1 MSFSLRAREAAAL
14 AMAIAAHLAL
24 LAAPTRERVS
34 EPPAGPP
41 ALVDGID
48 LELEEPAPRAAAAA
62 PPGASAPEQ
71 VGKAAPEE
79 KTQAPAPG
87 AAAAKVASVERAR
100 PAPAAPETPA
110 AEPGR
115 APETAPPQE
124 APAPAAEAPRAAA
137 EAPAPAA
144 EAPPP
149 AAEPTPP
156 AAEAP
161 PPAAEPPAPVAGA
174 PGPAPAAPP
183 GDEYGGP
190 PPAAPPAADGGI
202 ALAPGLGA
210 PLWTVPGALPGP
222 EAPRAAPTAA
232 PLPRPVDPAIAGKV
246 LSGTLHNKDK
256 SVGISVPA
264 AGVVATTLADTVRAS
279 AAPLDARATFEVKL
293 GADGQVLG
301 VRLVSAT
308 AGDGPTWERI
318 VGEAKGALAGSALRM
333 GPDRAPVTVTVKVQ
347 SKVQYPSGSKKK
359 PQAELVCA
367 EEMLEKLQQAVE
379 NPNQLGEPR
388 GGRSDGAPPAVDMDE
403 EERKRRFCIPI
414 GLRAKGDLSDVGAHR
429 VNVVSAS
436 FAVKREGE
444 RALPHEDILPID
456 TRVPWAPKDPKK
468 TKLPPRPK
476 KKWKKKQQ
484 P

>member
-1 MSFSLRAREAAAL
+1 MSISLRARDAVAL
-14 AMAIAAHLAL
+14 SMAIAAHLAI
-24 LAAPTRERVS
+24 LAAPTRERDP

-41 ALVDGID
+41 PVVDGID
-48 LELEEPAPRAAAAA
+48 LELEERPPRAAAQPAGAA
-62 PPGASAPEQ
+62 PGAGEPEQ
-71 VGKAAPEE
+71 AAEVGKAAPEE
-79 KTQAPAPG
+79 KTQAPSPG
-87 AAAAKVASVERAR
+87 AAAAKVAAVERAR
-100 PAPAAPETPA
+100 PAPAAPEAPA
-110 AEPGR
+110 AEPR
-115 APETAPPQE
+115 SAPEAAPPE
-124 APAPAAEAPRAAA
+124 LPAPSAEPPRAAA

-144 EAPPP
+144 EAPPS
-149 AAEPTPP
+149 AAET
-156 AAEAP
+156 
-161 PPAAEPPAPVAGA
+161 PAPVAEA
-174 PGPAPAAPP
+174 PAPAAPP

-190 PPAAPPAADGGI
+190 PPAAPPAAGGGI

-222 EAPRAAPTAA
+222 EAAPAAPTAA
-232 PLPRPVDPAIAGKV
+232 PLPRPVDPAIASKV

-264 AGVVATTLADTVRAS
+264 AGVVASTLADTVRAS

-318 VGEAKGALAGSALRM
+318 VSEAKGALAGSALQM
-333 GPDRAPVTVTVKVQ
+333 GPDRTPVTVTVKVQ

-367 EEMLEKLQQAVE
+367 EEVLEKLQQAME

-388 GGRSDGAPPAVDMDE
+388 GERNDGAPPVVDMDE

-414 GLRAKGDLSDVGAHR
+414 GLRAKGDLSDIGAHR
-429 VNVVSAS
+429 YNVVSAS

-444 RALPHEDILPID
+444 RALPHEDILPVD

-468 TKLPPRPK
+468 MKLPPRPK

-484 P
+484 QP

>member
-1 MSFSLRAREAAAL
+1 MSIPLRGRDAVAL
-14 AMAIAAHLAL
+14 AMAVAAHLAL
-24 LAAPTRERVS
+24 LAAPMRERPP
-34 EPPAGPP
+34 EPPADPP
-41 ALVDGID
+41 SLVDGID
-48 LELEEPAPRAAAAA
+48 LELEEPAPRTAA
-62 PPGASAPEQ
+62 PAPPATSEPEQ
-71 VGKAAPEE
+71 ASEVGKTAPAD

-87 AAAAKVASVERAR
+87 AAAAKVASADRAR
-100 PAPAAPETPA
+100 PAPAAPAEPA
-110 AEPGR
+110 AEPR
-115 APETAPPQE
+115 DAPE
-124 APAPAAEAPRAAA
+124 
-137 EAPAPAA
+137 
-144 EAPPP
+144 
-149 AAEPTPP
+149 
-156 AAEAP
+156 
-161 PPAAEPPAPVAGA
+161 PAAEPPAPVAGPPA
-174 PGPAPAAPP
+174 AEPPAPAAEAPSP
-183 GDEYGGP
+183 APAVPSADEYGGP
-190 PPAAPPAADGGI
+190 PPAAGGPPPAAAGGV

-222 EAPRAAPTAA
+222 GAPQAAPTAA

-246 LSGTLHNKDK
+246 LNDTMRGKDR

-264 AGVVATTLADTVRAS
+264 AGVVASTLADTVRSS

-318 VGEAKGALAGSALRM
+318 VGAAKGALAGTALQM
-333 GPDRAPVTVTVKVQ
+333 GPDKAPVTVTVKVE

-359 PQAELVCA
+359 PKAELVCA
-367 EEMLEKLQQAVE
+367 EEVLAQLQQAME
-379 NPNQLGEPR
+379 DPNRLGQLG
-388 GGRSDGAPPAVDMDE
+388 GAGRDGAPPAANMDD
-403 EERKRRFCIPI
+403 EERKRLFCIPV

-468 TKLPPRPK
+468 MKLPPRPK

-484 P
+484 QP

>member
-1 MSFSLRAREAAAL
+1 MSIPLRGRDAVAL
-14 AMAIAAHLAL
+14 AMAVAAHLAL
-24 LAAPTRERVS
+24 LAAPMRERPP
-34 EPPAGPP
+34 EPPADPS

-48 LELEEPAPRAAAAA
+48 LELEEPVPRNAA
-62 PPGASAPEQ
+62 PAPPAASEPEQ
-71 VGKAAPEE
+71 ASELRKTAPAD

-87 AAAAKVASVERAR
+87 AAAAKVASADRAR
-100 PAPAAPETPA
+100 PAPAAPPAEPA
-110 AEPGR
+110 AEPR
-115 APETAPPQE
+115 DAPEPPAPVAA
-124 APAPAAEAPRAAA
+124 APAPAAE
-137 EAPAPAA
+137 
-144 EAPPP
+144 PP
-149 AAEPTPP
+149 AAE
-156 AAEAP
+156 
-161 PPAAEPPAPVAGA
+161 PPAAEPPAPVAQA
-174 PGPAPAAPP
+174 PAPTPTAPP
-183 GDEYGGP
+183 ADEYGGP
-190 PPAAPPAADGGI
+190 PPAAGGPPPAAGGGV
-202 ALAPGLGA
+202 ALAPGLGT

-222 EAPRAAPTAA
+222 GTPQAAPTAA

-246 LSGTLHNKDK
+246 LNDTLRGKDR

-264 AGVVATTLADTVRAS
+264 AGVVASTLADTVRSS

-318 VGEAKGALAGSALRM
+318 VGAAKGALAGTALQM
-333 GPDRAPVTVTVKVQ
+333 GPDKAPVTVTVKVE

-359 PQAELVCA
+359 PKAELVCA
-367 EEMLEKLQQAVE
+367 EEVLEQLQQAME
-379 NPNQLGEPR
+379 DPNRLGQLGGAGR
-388 GGRSDGAPPAVDMDE
+388 GGAPPAANLDD
-403 EERKRRFCIPI
+403 EERKRLFCIPV
-414 GLRAKGDLSDVGAHR
+414 GLRAKGDLSDIGAHK

-468 TKLPPRPK
+468 MKLPPRPK

-484 P
+484 QP

>member
-1 MSFSLRAREAAAL
+1 MSISLRKRDAVAL
-14 AMAIAAHLAL
+14 SMAIAAHLAL
-24 LAAPTRERVS
+24 LAAPTRERLPD
-34 EPPAGPP
+34 PPAGPP

-48 LELEEPAPRAAAAA
+48 VELEEPGSQAAAQPAGAA
-62 PPGASAPEQ
+62 PGASEPERADEI
-71 VGKAAPEE
+71 GKAAPVE

-100 PAPAAPETPA
+100 PAPAAPEAPA
-110 AEPGR
+110 AEPR
-115 APETAPPQE
+115 SAPEPAPP
-124 APAPAAEAPRAAA
+124 

-149 AAEPTPP
+149 AVETPP
-156 AAEAP
+156 SG
-161 PPAAEPPAPVAGA
+161 AEPPAPVAEA
-174 PGPAPAAPP
+174 PGPAPTAPP

-190 PPAAPPAADGGI
+190 PSAAPPAAGEAI

-210 PLWTVPGALPGP
+210 PLWTVPGALAAP

-232 PLPRPVDPAIAGKV
+232 PLARPVDPAIAGKV
-246 LSGTLHNKDK
+246 LSDTLHSKDK

-264 AGVVATTLADTVRAS
+264 AGVVASTLADTVRSS

-293 GADGQVLG
+293 GADGKVLG

-318 VGEAKGALAGSALRM
+318 VGEAKGALAGSALQM

-359 PQAELVCA
+359 PKAELVCA
-367 EEMLEKLQQAVE
+367 EEVLEKLQQAVE
-379 NPNQLGEPR
+379 NPNQLGEVR
-388 GGRSDGAPPAVDMDE
+388 GRGDGPPPAADMDD
-403 EERKRRFCIPI
+403 EERKRVFCIPV

-444 RALPHEDILPID
+444 RALPHEDILPVD

-468 TKLPPRPK
+468 MKLPPRPK

-484 P
+484 QP

>member
-1 MSFSLRAREAAAL
+1 MSTSLRARDAVAL
-14 AMAIAAHLAL
+14 SMAIAAHLAL
-24 LAAPTRERVS
+24 LAAPTRERVP

-48 LELEEPAPRAAAAA
+48 LELEEPSPRAAAQPAGAA
-62 PPGASAPEQ
+62 PGAGPPEQ
-71 VGKAAPEE
+71 AAEVGKTAPEE

-100 PAPAAPETPA
+100 PAAEAPSAA
-110 AEPGR
+110 AEP
-115 APETAPPQE
+115 PAPPVE
-124 APAPAAEAPRAAA
+124 TP
-137 EAPAPAA
+137 
-144 EAPPP
+144 
-149 AAEPTPP
+149 PP

-161 PPAAEPPAPVAGA
+161 AAPAEPPAPVAEA
-174 PGPAPAAPP
+174 PGSAPTAPP

-190 PPAAPPAADGGI
+190 PPADPPATGGGI

-222 EAPRAAPTAA
+222 AAPAAAPTAA

-264 AGVVATTLADTVRAS
+264 AGVVASTLADTVRAS

-318 VGEAKGALAGSALRM
+318 VGEAKGALAGSALQV

-367 EEMLEKLQQAVE
+367 EEVLEKLQQAME
-379 NPNQLGEPR
+379 NPSQLGAPR
-388 GGRSDGAPPAVDMDE
+388 GERSDGAPPAVDMDE

-429 VNVVSAS
+429 YNVVSAS

-476 KKWKKKQQ
+476 KKWRKKQ